1 MTLNTRLLTP
11 AILYLP
17 LHRLT
22 RSIKIH
28 SLEGHGVRRATIE
41 GLDALSL
48 IHVEGI
54 AEERSVIVVIKSS
67 DTLRAIQLTAD
78 VAGVVHHRIVLE
90 RSDSHLLDLIHG
102 KVHIRPVLPIIG
114 VTVVLDLIDLV
125 VRTRGII
132 HQHDELA
139 TKVSTDEALIEGL
152 RRIGLGRDRLAVL
165 ILQRI
170 GEGSG
175 RDAEVEAQQ
184 AVDLLQTVLLALAK
198 LSE

>member
-1 MTLNTRLLTP
+1 MALDTRLLTP

-17 LHRLT
+17 LHGLA
-22 RSIKIH
+22 RSIEVN

-48 IHVEGI
+48 IHIEGI
-54 AEERSVIVVIKSS
+54 AEERSVIIVIKSS

-90 RSDSHLLDLIHG
+90 RSDSHLLDLVHG
-102 KVHIRPVLPIIG
+102 EVDIRPVLPIVG

-125 VRTRGII
+125 VRTRGVI
-132 HQHDELA
+132 HQHNELA
-139 TKVSTDEALIEGL
+139 TEVSTDEALIEGL

-165 ILQRI
+165 ILQCVR
-170 GEGSG
+170 EGSRG
-175 RDAEVEAQQ
+175 HAEVE
-184 AVDLLQTVLLALAK
+184 T
-198 LSE
+198 

>member
-1 MTLNTRLLTP
+1 M
-11 AILYLP
+11 
-17 LHRLT
+17 
-22 RSIKIH
+22 
-28 SLEGHGVRRATIE
+28 

-54 AEERSVIVVIKSS
+54 AEERSVIIVIKSS

-102 KVHIRPVLPIIG
+102 KVDVGPVLPIIG

-125 VRTRGII
+125 VRTRGVI
-132 HQHDELA
+132 HQHDEL
-139 TKVSTDEALIEGL
+139 TTEVSTDEALIEGL
-152 RRIGLGRDRLAVL
+152 RRIGLGRDHLAVL
-165 ILQRI
+165 ILERVRK
-170 GEGSG
+170 GSRG
-175 RDAEVEAQQ
+175 HAEVETQK
-184 AVDLLQTVLLALAK
+184 AVDLLQTIFLTLAK